1 MKERKIDY
9 SLYKKLNIDSNKK
22 GILSFVGGGGKTTT
36 IFSLAEEL
44 KVLGKKVLI
53 STTTHIFKPDREDFD
68 NIFLKDLEEKEI
80 RSSTITILG
89 EKIVDGKIKG
99 LDPSSLEAIIKKD
112 LFDFI
117 LIEADG
123 ARGMPIK
130 APASYEPVI
139 LDSTL
144 KTIGVIGLDALN
156 MPIDKVS
163 HRKEIL
169 SSLLKK
175 DLSDSIEIEDIVK
188 LVLAKDGLFK
198 ASKGEKILL
207 LNNAIDKNKIR
218 KAKLIR
224 KALLEKVFSSVVIA
238 DILTKN
244 FY

>member
-175 DLSDSIEIEDIVK
+175 DLSDPIEIEDIVK

-207 LNNAIDKNKIR
+207 LNKAIDKNKIR

>member
-207 LNNAIDKNKIR
+207 LNKAIDKNKIR

>member
-188 LVLAKDGLFK
+188 LVLWNQKDPF
-198 ASKGEKILL
+198 
-207 LNNAIDKNKIR
+207 
-218 KAKLIR
+218 
-224 KALLEKVFSSVVIA
+224 
-238 DILTKN
+238 
-244 FY
+244 